1 MLASVQ
7 MIGTSDRRLHA
18 HPPVLVAGCLLVVL
32 ILFGPSRPPAL
43 GQYQNPGMPSEPAAP
58 VPGSS
63 ALRPRFSVDATLQL
77 GESGKPAV
85 RLDYRLSKTELL
97 FERTP
102 PAGYRAAYEVRVIFY
117 KVKGGS
123 QVAGDTSVREL
134 RAATFAETR
143 IKSDDILDHLDFPV
157 PPGRYEIEVAITD
170 LVAERISGTTIEFEV
185 PAGPSGLIWFTDLS
199 LGTVDTASTVPG
211 TARAALRANPSRRYA
226 ENIPLF
232 AAAGEIFDQRS
243 AGSDSIYRLSFSVL
257 SDQGER
263 ISGGD
268 TTFARRGQRT
278 PFLIRPRL
286 TTIGVGSYRFQVE
299 MALPA
304 QPGSKGK
311 KPTIIRKDKTFDV
324 DQSRVT
330 LGFASP
336 QSLDVLKY
344 IASQSEITEIGRLE
358 GEEARK
364 SYWEAF
370 WRRRDPSPDTPENE
384 VRDEFYQRVQYANQH
399 FSTGTQ
405 GWKTDMGRIYITY
418 GRPDEVVRNPFNFDR
433 PPEEIWYYYREHR
446 TFIFV
451 DRDGFGRFELATSR
465 GDTTEP

>member
-1 MLASVQ
+1 VGGGITRVERSELGKFDLGLRARAFPDEQQQS
-7 MIGTSDRRLHA
+7 LHNTLLKA
-18 HPPVLVAGCLLVVL
+18 LPGLV
-32 ILFGPSRPPAL
+32 
-43 GQYQNPGMPSEPAAP
+43 
-58 VPGSS
+58 
-63 ALRPRFSVDATLQL
+63 
-77 GESGKPAV
+77 SGKPAV

-123 QVAGDTSVREL
+123 QVAGDTSVRKL

-257 SDQGER
+257 SDTSR
-263 ISGGD
+263 WLLSMNS
-268 TTFARRGQRT
+268 A
-278 PFLIRPRL
+278 PSVPRNS
-286 TTIGVGSYRFQVE
+286 IQVE
-299 MALPA
+299 
-304 QPGSKGK
+304 
-311 KPTIIRKDKTFDV
+311 
-324 DQSRVT
+324 
-330 LGFASP
+330 
-336 QSLDVLKY
+336 
-344 IASQSEITEIGRLE
+344 E
-358 GEEARK
+358 
-364 SYWEAF
+364 
-370 WRRRDPSPDTPENE
+370 
-384 VRDEFYQRVQYANQH
+384 
-399 FSTGTQ
+399 
-405 GWKTDMGRIYITY
+405 
-418 GRPDEVVRNPFNFDR
+418 
-433 PPEEIWYYYREHR
+433 
-446 TFIFV
+446 
-451 DRDGFGRFELATSR
+451 
-465 GDTTEP
+465 